1 MDKVLRFGALLVYLS
16 FSAPAFAQAYGGLPM
31 QANSTNCRA
40 VAGQANI
47 DGSMQ
52 QIIGRACLQSDGTWQ
67 FEQSSDGSVLW
78 YPVAAYPYPDPWWWG
93 PPIFIGA
100 GVSFIFVDRFHHF
113 HHFHHF
119 SHFHQLDHN
128 HFGKPVGAGF
138 RRGPFPSGGMRGFGG
153 VQASGG
159 MRGFGGMRASSGMR
173 GFGGMQA
180 SSGMH
185 GFGGM
190 RRR

>member
-1 MDKVLRFGALLVYLS
+1 MDKLFRFGALLVCLGLS
-16 FSAPAFAQAYGGLPM
+16 TPAFAQEYDDSSM
-31 QANSTNCRA
+31 QADSANCRA
-40 VAGQANI
+40 VAGQADI

-67 FEQSSDGSVLW
+67 FEQNSDGSVLW

-100 GVSFIFVDRFHHF
+100 GVTFIFVDRFHHF

-119 SHFHQLDHN
+119 DHFHQLPHV
-128 HFGKPVGAGF
+128 HFGNAAGVGVHRA
-138 RRGPFPSGGMRGFGG
+138 PLPSGGMQVPGG
-153 VQASGG
+153 T
-159 MRGFGGMRASSGMR
+159 R
-173 GFGGMQA
+173 GFGGMQP
-180 SSGMH
+180 SGGMH

-190 RRR
+190 QPSGGMHSFGGMQRR